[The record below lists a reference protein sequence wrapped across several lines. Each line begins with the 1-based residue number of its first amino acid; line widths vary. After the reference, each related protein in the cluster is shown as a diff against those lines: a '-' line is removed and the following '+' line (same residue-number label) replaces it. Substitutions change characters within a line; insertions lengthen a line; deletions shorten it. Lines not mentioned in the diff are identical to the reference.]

1 MLRGDSPWRMSPSMA
16 DGASDLTHSRFRLHE
31 LGPYIGLYTP
41 NPEPAFALPFPPP
54 SPHPY
59 PIPPL
64 LPVNIGLLHST
75 NSVFT
80 LQDCTGHQ
88 VYHAVSKRSLPFARV
103 HTCNADDIPGL
114 HEACTDVPV

>member
-1 MLRGDSPWRMSPSMA
+1 MTA
-16 DGASDLTHSRFRLHE
+16 AASDLTHLGCRPHE
-31 LGPYIGLYTP
+31 LGPYSP
-41 NPEPAFALPFPPP
+41 NHEPAFARPPP
-54 SPHPY
+54 PALSP
-59 PIPPL
+59 PPL
-64 LPVNIGLLHST
+64 PMNIGLLHST

-88 VYHAVSKRSLPFARV
+88 VYPAVSKRSLPFARV